1 MELRD
6 DDTFTTDELVSLYD
20 SVGWSLY
27 TRDPRALARA
37 IANSTHVVSARVA
50 SDLVGLA
57 RCVSDDVSIVY
68 VQDLLVRPDHQ
79 RQGIGRALLDRCL
92 ARYAHVRQKVLLTDD
107 HPHQHR
113 LYRASGF
120 TEVVDHSAPLHAFVR
135 FDG

>member
-6 DDTFTTDELVSLYD
+6 ADTFTTDELISLYD
-20 SVGWSLY
+20 SVGWSAY
-27 TRDPRALARA
+27 TRDPQSLAEA
-37 IANSTHVVSARVA
+37 VANSTHVVSARFQGA
-50 SDLVGLA
+50 LVGLA

-68 VQDLLVRPDHQ
+68 LQDVLVHPDHQ

-92 ARYAHVRQKVLLTDD
+92 ERFAHVRQKVLLTDD

-113 LYRASGF
+113 LYRAAGF
-120 TEVVDHSAPLHAFVR
+120 TDVNDHVAPLQAFVR